1 MSTRGTAARV
11 AIDEVTS
18 LQERTFLQRV
28 FQSQPFWVTVALVV
42 ICLVMSWLQ
51 PDAFPT
57 TDNFF
62 NVTRNFAFIGIMAL
76 GMTCVIL
83 TGGID
88 LSVGSIMGFVGV
100 LIGLVLQASAI
111 PIPIPTSGTGLVAW
125 GAILVATALA
135 VLVFRLALGSSAALW
150 AGLAALFSAY
160 VAAALAVQPEHVA
173 WLVLPPG
180 SIWIVATL
188 VGLVAGAVL
197 GAINGVLIAHLGL
210 PAFVVTL
217 GMLAA
222 ARSLAIVLS
231 QNKMIYDFGPDA
243 NTFYWIGGGQVLGI
257 ANPVWVLVAL
267 TALFGFVFNFTSWG
281 RWLYAIGGNENAARL
296 TGVPVERTKFQ
307 AYVVSGLMTAI
318 ATVLSVSWA
327 GSALNAMGQGWELR
341 VIAATV
347 IGGANLMGGEGGA
360 YGAFIGAALIEV
372 IRNSL
377 LMAGVDANWQGTFVG
392 IFIVLAVLLQKVRGR
407 ARD

>member
-1 MSTRGTAARV
+1 MPPESGTAARV
-11 AIDEVTS
+11 AIEDVTS
-18 LQERTFLQRV
+18 QQERTFAQRV
-28 FQSQPFWVTVALVV
+28 LQSQPFWVTVALVV

-51 PDAFPT
+51 PNAFPT

-62 NVTRNFAFIGIMAL
+62 NITRNFAFIGIMAL

-83 TGGID
+83 TAGID

-100 LIGLVLQASAI
+100 LVGLVLQASAI
-111 PIPIPTSGTGLVAW
+111 PVPTLSGPGLVAW
-125 GAILVATALA
+125 LAILATTAGAVALFRVWLGPGAGLVSGLATA
-135 VLVFRLALGSSAALW
+135 
-150 AGLAALFSAY
+150 FSVY
-160 VAAALAVQPEHVA
+160 VGAALAVQPHHVVWIA
-173 WLVLPPG
+173 LPPG
-180 SIWIVATL
+180 TIWILAVL
-188 VGLVAGAVL
+188 VGLAAGAVA
-197 GAINGVLIAHLGL
+197 GAINGLFVAWVGL
-210 PAFVVTL
+210 PPFVVTL

-243 NTFYWIGGGQVLGI
+243 NIFYWIGGGQMLGI
-257 ANPVWVLVAL
+257 ANPVWVLLIL
-267 TALFGFVFNFTSWG
+267 TAVFGFVFNFTAWG

-296 TGVPVERTKFQ
+296 TGVPVERVKFQ
-307 AYVVSGLMTAI
+307 AYVVSGLTTAV

-327 GSALNAMGQGWELR
+327 GSALNAMGQGFELR

-360 YGAFIGAALIEV
+360 FGAFIGAALIEV

-392 IFIVLAVLLQKVRGR
+392 VFIILAVLLQKVRGR
-407 ARD
+407 SRD